1 MRARINH
8 PFSERFCMKKF
19 LAAAIAVI
27 TVMCCVINAAAIVPA
42 AYSVTVTNEDSSG
55 NAYILYIVNPSGHY
69 DSQTDTATV
78 YITNTSGHDIG
89 FEMSV
94 GWAGSTVKTDITTG
108 KVKVSDGV
116 TARFSVSGL
125 KGIPEKAN
133 DDLGYVPDSHL
144 SEGSVVRISLTGFQA
159 GDTFTVSGIN
169 IGSTRNTS
177 FKETNAAESVVFDAK
192 SIENA
197 KNVIADE
204 EEEPKPTEEFG
215 IVLTQ
220 PSNETVT
227 KFIIIVAASA
237 GLFVG
242 GAAIYICSM
251 IIRRR
256 KDAGN

>member
-1 MRARINH
+1 
-8 PFSERFCMKKF
+8 MKKF

-27 TVMCCVINAAAIVPA
+27 TVMCCVINAAAIAPA
-42 AYSVTVTNEDSSG
+42 AYSVTVTKEESSG
-55 NAYILYIVNPSGHY
+55 NTYILYILSPSGHY
-69 DSQTDTATV
+69 DSQTDSATL
-78 YITNTSGHDIG
+78 YITNTSGHGIK
-89 FEMSV
+89 FEMFV
-94 GWAGSTVKTDITTG
+94 GYAGSAVKTDIASG
-108 KVKVSDGV
+108 AVKVPSGV

-125 KGIPEKAN
+125 KDIPEKAN

-144 SEGSVVRISLTGFQA
+144 SEGSVVRISASGVEE

-169 IGSTRNTS
+169 IGGARNTF
-177 FKETNAAESVVFDAK
+177 FKETSAAQSIDFDVNK
-192 SIENA
+192 IKDA
-197 KNVIADE
+197 KNVIAGENDNA
-204 EEEPKPTEEFG
+204 EPVQTEQFG
-215 IVLTQ
+215 IVLKQ

-227 KFIIIVAASA
+227 KFITIVAVSA

>member
-1 MRARINH
+1 
-8 PFSERFCMKKF
+8 MKKF

-27 TVMCCVINAAAIVPA
+27 TVMCCAINAAAIAPA

-78 YITNTSGHDIG
+78 YITNTSSHDIG

-108 KVKVSDGV
+108 NVKVSGGV

-125 KGIPEKAN
+125 KDIPEKAN

-144 SEGSVVRISLTGFQA
+144 SEGSVVRIRLTGFQA

-204 EEEPKPTEEFG
+204 EEEPKTTEEFG

-227 KFIIIVAASA
+227 KFITIVAVSA

>member
-1 MRARINH
+1 
-8 PFSERFCMKKF
+8 MKKI

-27 TVMCCVINAAAIVPA
+27 TVICCTINAAAIVPT

-55 NAYILYIVNPSGHY
+55 NTYILYIINPSGHY

-78 YITNTSGHDIG
+78 YITNTSGHDIR
-89 FEMSV
+89 FEMFV
-94 GWAGSTVKTDITTG
+94 GWAGNTVKTDIGTG
-108 KVKVSDGV
+108 SVKVSGGE

-125 KGIPEKAN
+125 KDVREKAN

-144 SEGSVVRISLTGFQA
+144 SEGSVVRIRLSGVSE

-169 IGSTRNTS
+169 IGSAKNTS
-177 FKETNAAESVVFDAK
+177 FKDMNAIQSVSFDAEK
-192 SIENA
+192 IENA

-204 EEEPKPTEEFG
+204 EEEPKSTEEFG

-227 KFIIIVAASA
+227 KFITIVAVSA